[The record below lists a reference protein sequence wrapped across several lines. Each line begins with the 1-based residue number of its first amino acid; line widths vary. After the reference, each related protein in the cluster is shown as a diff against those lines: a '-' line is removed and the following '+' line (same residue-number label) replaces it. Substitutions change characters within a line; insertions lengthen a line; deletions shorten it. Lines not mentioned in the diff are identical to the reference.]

1 MPTWLQYNGVR
12 KTGIAAPRPLDRA
25 RDFPDWR
32 GPECDA
38 CRQWNG
44 AVCLAK
50 PDYKGCP
57 ALGVRFRLLDR
68 RDIKPSKRS

>member
-1 MPTWLQYNGVR
+1 MPNWLQYNGVQ
-12 KTGIAAPRPLDRA
+12 KTGIAAPRPLD

-38 CRQWNG
+38 CRHWTG
-44 AVCLAK
+44 AACLAK

-57 ALGVRFRLLDR
+57 ALGVRFRLLDQ